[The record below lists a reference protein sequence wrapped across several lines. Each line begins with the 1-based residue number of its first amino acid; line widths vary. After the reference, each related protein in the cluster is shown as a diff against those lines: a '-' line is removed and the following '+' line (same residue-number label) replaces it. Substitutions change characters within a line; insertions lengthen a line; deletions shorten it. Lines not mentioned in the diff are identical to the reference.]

1 MAISFNTTAIPFK
14 TTSVSVIDNIGKLY
28 KTAIP
33 LSDETSANT
42 ADALAY
48 SVATLAENKD
58 APINTIYLKNN
69 DTENSYFS
77 IDRTGKKLSLV
88 ASTGLLNLYVYTPP
102 STDNSSSL
110 EKFSFGASN
119 GILDQAQTANPSG
132 GTSLNDSLSFTNLI
146 SIANEEIV
154 ANRDLDNNGNIG
166 AALDSTTGTLDKTG
180 GLYKVNVAGQD
191 MFLIGGNITG
201 KSKSINVNATVL
213 KVESSD
219 IGVGE
224 IAWQPDQAYDFY
236 TSVKAADGNG
246 WEVFAVR
253 NPIDG
258 VTTNKVIT
266 QFSFNENNLLK
277 PGFETGKE
285 LSASQVAY
293 FEKQFGRDIDKDAL
307 FGVAITV
314 PIDTAGGLYKAS
326 ILRQDFY
333 VVDTSG
339 KGLKTSTKSQ
349 GAVDLSGTLV
359 DAGGESAWQA
369 QDGYSIKSIVQN
381 DTHDSVQAYLT
392 KDSDPS
398 TVVRFDFALDSTTG
412 NFKLDGDNIEGIQLD
427 PIALSKAEKEYKR
440 NLDQNFYTDEF
451 NVQKSEFGV
460 TIVKN
465 LDKTGGLYQVSALG
479 QTYLLAGKSLV
490 SNSKNITDLTNALTI
505 DGQAWMP
512 EGLVASQ
519 LKSGDFNIIFQ
530 SDTAEVYV
538 KEEEGFSKYVFTKED
553 STTPWSTTG
562 VKTTVDAEQMAAL
575 EVTTGRDLNNDK
587 FYGAVVVGQVNAPGG
602 LYTAAYKINDEFSL
616 GTMNSDA
623 VNSAKI
629 YLRSTTK
636 LSIGSSVAKN
646 AIDFSA
652 ALRSQEG
659 FWKPPAGYN
668 ITGAFSNDL
677 GGKYHVIVTNEGN
690 TADFRQYSFDIADDG
705 TTQLDLSSF
714 DISAQDL
721 ASLEVSLKR
730 DLNRDRITGVKI
742 LETSDKV
749 GGLFKVIGP
758 NGNYFVSNPPSST
771 ALTDLRNA
779 FFDATSNP
787 WSPTASIGATINK
800 LTLFQT
806 TNGANGDAEF
816 LIYQKETKDG
826 QPNGYSK
833 YTFDKNHQLTGQEK
847 LSIIDL
853 ANEESITTNGRDING
868 DGFVGAKVTAVI
880 DKAAGLYKVSID
892 NNFMLVAINPSNPP
906 LKQISLSNV
915 LLDDNSTP
923 LLISEIGLNI
933 LNQNGV
939 STGWNVRNAVRSPD
953 ELSIKVYATKT
964 NTNGTVDNLADD
976 FTGVKRLTFSLSAE
990 SVDYTTY
997 KRLSSED
1004 ILTSKELVAD
1014 EALSNKDVNGD
1025 KVVGAK
1031 INSVVDKAAG
1041 LYTTKVLGDTY
1052 YFFDTLNKKNG
1063 NGTSTT
1069 PAIDLSKAFLDSN
1082 LNAWQPN
1089 TDYVVAGLVTK
1100 KDVDGKTVGYDIFTY
1115 KKTPNLS
1122 SDQFQFDVQ
1131 KHSWTWSDSE
1141 GLAYQEMAVADTA
1154 EMVNVE
1160 RNNSR
1165 DLSGDGVVGFK
1176 LINNN
1181 PSFPGYTG
1189 VTEAKVLAGN
1199 ESRFFVVGQNLK
1211 AGTPTNPWKLS
1222 DALLNQEGTGA
1233 WSIPT
1238 LRTVT
1243 PSSITAVRD
1252 IKDTDDRFVYV
1263 KYGATND
1270 TSADIVMKFQFNKVT
1285 GKYTGTSETL
1295 DAVTFSAEELKFNKD
1310 LNADGKIGVTQFSDV
1325 KLGASVSSG
1334 SLGIG
1339 TGKSS
1344 GLIQAI
1350 INDVKYLVV
1359 KKAPSSNTN
1368 LNLEHALVT
1377 STGSPWIPANNF
1389 TLSGVYKNLAT
1400 NATEVYGSISGQFKK
1415 YEFTIEDMPTTT
1427 SNLETYANGTVPQVL
1442 MLRTSDED
1450 SPITAVEISERE
1462 NVVGKDLN
1470 NDSSIGFVMDKVN
1483 GIVVPKASLAN
1494 GIQLGTANSGNI
1506 YVVGKSIASMGTNA
1520 SNTANQNALREMT
1533 VEGTKTYWNPPAPN
1547 SIKSI
1552 ISTAEAIKV
1561 YVLPP
1566 SQYLSPELDQNSLI
1580 EYTFFKDGENG
1591 KDGWLLQ
1598 SELTSNV
1605 DPTAIVN
1612 LETTERRDMNGD
1624 SAVGLQTTTIGLSGL
1639 IQGSVG
1645 TTKFFFVGQS
1655 RPIGMD
1661 PARLLTDVNGSAWRP
1676 AAGETA
1682 SIFRLTL
1689 SSDLDIKDAAFWTL
1703 ITTNANQYYFNSQ
1716 YQQVN

>member
-1 MAISFNTTAIPFK
+1 MAISFNTTAIPFN

-33 LSDETSANT
+33 LSDDTSADT
-42 ADALAY
+42 AKALAY
-48 SVATLAENKD
+48 SVAALAENKV
-58 APINTIYLKNN
+58 APANTIYLKNN

-77 IDRTGKKLSLV
+77 IDLTSVPLKKLNLV
-88 ASTGLLNLYVYTPP
+88 ASTGLLNLYVYTP
-102 STDNSSSL
+102 SSADNSSSL
-110 EKFSFGASN
+110 EKFSFDASN
-119 GILDQAQTANPSG
+119 GILEQAQNTNPSG
-132 GTSLNDSLSFTNLI
+132 GTSLNDSLSFINSI

-154 ANRDLDNNGNIG
+154 ANRDLDNNGSIG

-180 GLYKVNVAGQD
+180 ALYKVNVAGQD

-213 KVESSD
+213 KVESPD

-224 IAWQPDQAYDFY
+224 IAWQPPDPAYDFY
-236 TSVKAADGNG
+236 TSVKAANGNG

-253 NPIDG
+253 EPIDG

-285 LSASQVAY
+285 LSASEVAN
-293 FEKQFGRDIDKDAL
+293 FEKRFGRDIDKDAL
-307 FGVAITV
+307 FGVAITA

-339 KGLKTSTKSQ
+339 RGLKTSTKSQ

-369 QDGYSIKSIVQN
+369 QDGYSVKSIVQN

-392 KDSDPS
+392 KDGDPS
-398 TVVRFDFALDSTTG
+398 TVVRFDFALDATTG
-412 NFKLDGDNIEGIQLD
+412 NFKLNVDNIEGIQLD

-440 NLDQNFYTDEF
+440 NLDQNVYTDEF

-490 SNSKNITDLTNALTI
+490 SNSKNITDLSNALTI

-512 EGLVASQ
+512 EGLLASQ
-519 LKSGDFNIIFQ
+519 LRSGDFNIIFQ
-530 SDTAEVYV
+530 SDSAEVYV
-538 KEEEGFSKYVFTKED
+538 KEEEGFSKYVFTRD
-553 STTPWSTTG
+553 DNTTPWSTTG
-562 VKTTVDAEQMAAL
+562 VKTTVDAEQMAAI

-677 GGKYHVIVTNEGN
+677 GGKYHVIVTNEGD
-690 TADFRQYSFDIADDG
+690 TTDFRQYSFDIADDG

-787 WSPTASIGATINK
+787 WSPTASNGATINK

-816 LIYQKETKDG
+816 LIYQKETKDD

-953 ELSIKVYATKT
+953 ELSIKVYATKI
-964 NTNGTVDNLADD
+964 NTNNTENTADD
-976 FTGVKRLTFSLSAE
+976 FTGVKRLTFSLSAD

-1004 ILTSKELVAD
+1004 ILT
-1014 EALSNKDVNGD
+1014 
-1025 KVVGAK
+1025 
-1031 INSVVDKAAG
+1031 
-1041 LYTTKVLGDTY
+1041 
-1052 YFFDTLNKKNG
+1052 
-1063 NGTSTT
+1063 
-1069 PAIDLSKAFLDSN
+1069 
-1082 LNAWQPN
+1082 
-1089 TDYVVAGLVTK
+1089 
-1100 KDVDGKTVGYDIFTY
+1100 
-1115 KKTPNLS
+1115 
-1122 SDQFQFDVQ
+1122 
-1131 KHSWTWSDSE
+1131 
-1141 GLAYQEMAVADTA
+1141 
-1154 EMVNVE
+1154 
-1160 RNNSR
+1160 
-1165 DLSGDGVVGFK
+1165 
-1176 LINNN
+1176 
-1181 PSFPGYTG
+1181 
-1189 VTEAKVLAGN
+1189 
-1199 ESRFFVVGQNLK
+1199 
-1211 AGTPTNPWKLS
+1211 
-1222 DALLNQEGTGA
+1222 
-1233 WSIPT
+1233 
-1238 LRTVT
+1238 
-1243 PSSITAVRD
+1243 
-1252 IKDTDDRFVYV
+1252 
-1263 KYGATND
+1263 
-1270 TSADIVMKFQFNKVT
+1270 
-1285 GKYTGTSETL
+1285 
-1295 DAVTFSAEELKFNKD
+1295 
-1310 LNADGKIGVTQFSDV
+1310 
-1325 KLGASVSSG
+1325 
-1334 SLGIG
+1334 
-1339 TGKSS
+1339 
-1344 GLIQAI
+1344 
-1350 INDVKYLVV
+1350 
-1359 KKAPSSNTN
+1359 
-1368 LNLEHALVT
+1368 
-1377 STGSPWIPANNF
+1377 
-1389 TLSGVYKNLAT
+1389 
-1400 NATEVYGSISGQFKK
+1400 
-1415 YEFTIEDMPTTT
+1415 
-1427 SNLETYANGTVPQVL
+1427 
-1442 MLRTSDED
+1442 
-1450 SPITAVEISERE
+1450 
-1462 NVVGKDLN
+1462 
-1470 NDSSIGFVMDKVN
+1470 
-1483 GIVVPKASLAN
+1483 
-1494 GIQLGTANSGNI
+1494 
-1506 YVVGKSIASMGTNA
+1506 
-1520 SNTANQNALREMT
+1520 
-1533 VEGTKTYWNPPAPN
+1533 
-1547 SIKSI
+1547 
-1552 ISTAEAIKV
+1552 
-1561 YVLPP
+1561 
-1566 SQYLSPELDQNSLI
+1566 
-1580 EYTFFKDGENG
+1580 
-1591 KDGWLLQ
+1591 
-1598 SELTSNV
+1598 
-1605 DPTAIVN
+1605 
-1612 LETTERRDMNGD
+1612 
-1624 SAVGLQTTTIGLSGL
+1624 
-1639 IQGSVG
+1639 
-1645 TTKFFFVGQS
+1645 
-1655 RPIGMD
+1655 
-1661 PARLLTDVNGSAWRP
+1661 
-1676 AAGETA
+1676 
-1682 SIFRLTL
+1682 
-1689 SSDLDIKDAAFWTL
+1689 
-1703 ITTNANQYYFNSQ
+1703 
-1716 YQQVN
+1716 

>member
-1 MAISFNTTAIPFK
+1 MAISFN

-33 LSDETSANT
+33 LSDDTSANT
-42 ADALAY
+42 AEALAY
-48 SVATLAENKD
+48 SVATLAENKV
-58 APINTIYLKNN
+58 APANTIYLKNN

-77 IDRTGKKLSLV
+77 IDRTDKNLNLV
-88 ASTGLLNLYVYTPP
+88 ASTGLLNLYVYTPS

-110 EKFSFGASN
+110 EKFSFDASN
-119 GILDQAQTANPSG
+119 GILEQAQTTNPSG

-166 AALDSTTGTLDKTG
+166 AALDNTTGTLDKTG
-180 GLYKVNVAGQD
+180 ALYKVNVAGQD
-191 MFLIGGNITG
+191 MFLIGGNFTG

-213 KVESSD
+213 KVESPD

-224 IAWQPDQAYDFY
+224 IAWQPEQAYDFY

-285 LSASQVAY
+285 LSASQVAN
-293 FEKQFGRDIDKDAL
+293 FEKRFGRDIDKDAL

-314 PIDTAGGLYKAS
+314 PIDTAGGLYRAS

-339 KGLKTSTKSQ
+339 NGLKTSTKSQ

-369 QDGYSIKSIVQN
+369 QDGYSVKSIVQN

-398 TVVRFDFALDSTTG
+398 TVVRFDFALDVTTG

-451 NVQKSEFGV
+451 NVQKAEFGV

-479 QTYLLAGKSLV
+479 QTYLVAGKSLV

-530 SDTAEVYV
+530 SVTAEVYV
-538 KEEEGFSKYVFTKED
+538 KEEEGFSKYVFTRED
-553 STTPWSTTG
+553 DATPWATTG

-616 GTMNSDA
+616 GAMNSDA

-646 AIDFSA
+646 AVDFSA

-659 FWKPPAGYN
+659 FWKPPGGLRLDDPIYN

-677 GGKYHVIVTNEGN
+677 GDKYHVIVTNQGN

-758 NGNYFVSNPPSST
+758 NGNYFVSNPTSST
-771 ALTDLRNA
+771 AVTDLRNA

-787 WSPTASIGATINK
+787 WSPTASNGATINK

-806 TNGANGDAEF
+806 TTGANGNDEF

-833 YTFDKNHQLTGQEK
+833 YTFDENHQLTGQEK

-853 ANEESITTNGRDING
+853 ANEESITTNRDING

-906 LKQISLSNV
+906 LKQISLSDV
-915 LLDDNSTP
+915 LLDENSTP

-933 LNQNGV
+933 LDQSGV

-953 ELSIKVYATKT
+953 EFSIKVYATKT

-976 FTGVKRLTFSLSAE
+976 FTGVKRLTFSLSAD

-1014 EALSNKDVNGD
+1014 EALYIKDVNGD

-1031 INSVVDKAAG
+1031 IKTVEDKVAG

-1082 LNAWQPN
+1082 LNAWRPT
-1089 TDYVVAGLVTK
+1089 TDYVIAGLVTK
-1100 KDVDGKTVGYDIFTY
+1100 KDVDSNIIGYDIFTY
-1115 KKTPNLS
+1115 KKTANQS
-1122 SDQFQFDVQ
+1122 ADQFEFDVR
-1131 KHSWTWSDSE
+1131 KYSWTWSDSQ
-1141 GLAYQEMAVADTA
+1141 GLAYQEMTVADTA

-1160 RNNSR
+1160 RGNSR

-1238 LRTVT
+1238 LILNNVTVT

-1252 IKDTDDRFVYV
+1252 INDTDDRFVYV

-1270 TSADIVMKFQFNKVT
+1270 TAADIVMKFQFNKVT

-1325 KLGASVSSG
+1325 KLGALVSSG
-1334 SLGIG
+1334 SLGVG

-1359 KKAPSSNTN
+1359 KKAPSSNTK

-1377 STGSPWIPANNF
+1377 STGSPWIPENNF
-1389 TLSGVYKNLAT
+1389 MLSGVYKNLET

-1415 YEFTIEDMPTTT
+1415 YEFTIEDMPSTT

-1450 SPITAVEISERE
+1450 SPITAIEIAERE

-1470 NDSSIGFVMDKVN
+1470 NDSSIGFKIDS
-1483 GIVVPKASLAN
+1483 GLPKASLAN

-1520 SNTANQNALREMT
+1520 SNTANQNALREMM
-1533 VEGTKTYWNPPAPN
+1533 VEGEKTYWNPPAPN

-1552 ISTAEAIKV
+1552 ISTADAIKV

-1566 SQYLSPELDQNSLI
+1566 SGTLAPELDQNSLI

-1624 SAVGLQTTTIGLSGL
+1624 SAVGLQTTTTGLSGL

-1645 TTKFFFVGQS
+1645 TTKFFFVGQT
-1655 RPIGMD
+1655 RPIGID
-1661 PARLLTDVNGSAWRP
+1661 STRLLTDVNGSAWRP
-1676 AAGETA
+1676 ADGETA
-1682 SIFRLTL
+1682 STFRLTL
-1689 SSDLDIKDAAFWTL
+1689 SSDQDIKDAAIWTL
-1703 ITTNANQYYFNSQ
+1703 ITTNTNQYYFNSQ
-1716 YQQVN
+1716 YQQVS